1 MPQLEPQW
9 HTISDK
15 FHTSDVQVKPRSGES
30 NNLNRNLTQ
39 PIQPT
44 IGCMKQ
50 LINISKSGTSKE
62 ENFKL
67 REERYIME
75 MNSK

>member
-1 MPQLEPQW
+1 
-9 HTISDK
+9 
-15 FHTSDVQVKPRSGES
+15 
-30 NNLNRNLTQ
+30 
-39 PIQPT
+39 
-44 IGCMKQ
+44 

-75 MNSK
+75 MNSKWEIPLTLKD